1 MSLKDIFGWIGDLLN
16 WIWNFN
22 LLYLI
27 ALFIVFW
34 LIGAVISFVLN
45 GYEDFK
51 FNWTQSDRRGK
62 FEIIYLIVIVV
73 GFIAYTIITTP
84 K

>member
-16 WIWNFN
+16 WICNFN

-51 FNWTQSDRRGK
+51 FNWTIG
-62 FEIIYLIVIVV
+62 
-73 GFIAYTIITTP
+73 
-84 K
+84 